1 MKRAT
6 TLCLTMNFHKMVF
19 KMVLHLNCGK
29 GVVLWSNTPA
39 VKKTKSLVLLDLP
52 SKLLRRL
59 AEPL

>member
-1 MKRAT
+1 
-6 TLCLTMNFHKMVF
+6 MNFHKMVF
-19 KMVLHLNCGK
+19 KMTLQLNCGK